1 MNTGL
6 TMQGYSELEKKY
18 KHLIEAVDERQ
29 METALMKPA
38 RKLRNAI
45 KAKAPRGKT
54 GNLKRGVVAKKFK
67 SKIKGHPAV
76 FVAMDYRKAPH
87 ANLVEFGTGGLR
99 YPTSR
104 AKKMKPG
111 ESWLTSSINGRV
123 VRIKHTGRMPA
134 QSYFRSTIDTQGQS
148 IIDDIGKVAWSV
160 IEMEANK

>member
-6 TMQGYSELEKKY
+6 VIQGFEELEKKY
-18 KHLIEAVDERQ
+18 KHLIEFVDEEKLETGL
-29 METALMKPA
+29 MEPA
-38 RKLRNAI
+38 KKLKSAI
-45 KAKAPRGKT
+45 RRKAPKGPT
-54 GNLKRGVVAKKFK
+54 GNLRKGVVAKRFK
-67 SKIKGHPAV
+67 KKVKGSPSV

-123 VRIKHTGRMPA
+123 LRIKHTGRMPA

-148 IIDDIGKVAWSV
+148 IIDDIGKVTWSV

>member
-18 KHLIEAVDERQ
+18 KHLIEVVDERQ

-67 SKIKGHPAV
+67 AKIKGHPAV

-87 ANLVEFGTGGLR
+87 ANLVEYGTGGLR
-99 YPTSR
+99 YPTKR
-104 AKKMKPG
+104 AKKVKPG
-111 ESWLTSSINGRV
+111 ETWFVNLGGHIV
-123 VRIKHTGRMPA
+123 EIEHTGRMPA
-134 QSYFRSTIDTQGQS
+134 KSYFRSTIDTKKGS
-148 IIDDIGKVAWSV
+148 ITDEIGKAAWSV
-160 IEMEANK
+160 IERKAAK